1 MKIGTLA
8 QRADVGIDTI
18 RYYEREGMI
27 PAPQR
32 TESGYRDYRD
42 SDVTR
47 LRFVRRAKLLGFTLQ
62 EIRELMDLTATAS
75 DDMAGLNN
83 RAQAK
88 LDDVNIRI
96 DELVRVRDALQQLVE
111 ACPGHGALDH
121 CPIMAALSE
130 DVA

>member
-62 EIRELMDLTATAS
+62 EIRELMDLTASAA
-75 DDMAGLNN
+75 DDMAGLNA

-88 LDDVNIRI
+88 LDDVNGRI
-96 DELVRVRDALQQLVE
+96 DELARMRDALQQLVT
-111 ACPGHGALDH
+111 ACPGHGALET

-130 DVA
+130 DAA

>member
-18 RYYEREGMI
+18 RYYEREGVI
-27 PAPQR
+27 PPPAR
-32 TESGYRDYRD
+32 RESGYRQYGDA
-42 SDVTR
+42 DVVR
-47 LRFVRRAKLLGFTLQ
+47 LRFVRRAKQLGFTLP
-62 EIRELMDLTATAS
+62 EIRDLLDLTASAS
-75 DDMAGLNN
+75 DDMAGLKS

-88 LDDVNIRI
+88 LDVVNGRI
-96 DELVRVRDALQQLVE
+96 DELARMRDALQQLVE
-111 ACPGHGALDH
+111 TCPGHGALEC

>member
-27 PAPQR
+27 PAPLR

-42 SDVTR
+42 TDVTR
-47 LRFVRRAKLLGFTLQ
+47 LRFVRRAKQLGFTLQ
-62 EIRELMDLTATAS
+62 EIRELLDLTASAS
-75 DDMAGLNN
+75 DDMAGLNV

-88 LDDVNIRI
+88 LDDVNARI
-96 DELVRVRDALQQLVE
+96 DELVRVRDALQQLVA
-111 ACPGHGALDH
+111 ACPGHGALER
-121 CPIMAALSE
+121 CPIMAALSG
-130 DVA
+130 DLA

>member
-27 PAPQR
+27 PAPLR
-32 TESGYRDYRD
+32 TPSGYRDYRD
-42 SDVTR
+42 DDVAR

-62 EIRELMDLTATAS
+62 EIRELLELTASAS
-75 DDMAGLNN
+75 DDMAGLNA

-88 LDDVNIRI
+88 VDDVNGRI
-96 DELVRVRDALQQLVE
+96 AELVRVRDALQRLVT
-111 ACPGHGALDH
+111 ACPGHGALDT
-121 CPIMAALSE
+121 CPIMAALSQE
-130 DVA
+130 PS